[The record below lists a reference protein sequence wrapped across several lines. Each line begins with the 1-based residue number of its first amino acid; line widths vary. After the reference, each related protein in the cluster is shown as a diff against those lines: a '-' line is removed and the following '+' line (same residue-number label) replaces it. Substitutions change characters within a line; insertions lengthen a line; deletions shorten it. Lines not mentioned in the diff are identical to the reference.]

1 MNNTSRKI
9 NLGEDNL
16 GALLWKFA
24 PPAIAANI
32 INALYNLVDQ
42 IFIGQGVGYLGN
54 AATNVAFPLSTLIM
68 SLTLLIAVGS
78 STTFN
83 IAQGMG
89 DKQKAKD
96 VTTTCFT
103 SIVLVGVLL
112 VIGVKLF
119 LDPILWASG
128 ATVDNIEYAR
138 TYVSITSW
146 GFPFLMIGIAFNQ
159 LIRADGSPVYSMFC
173 IMTGALLNTA
183 FDPLF
188 MFVFKM
194 GIAGAA
200 WATVLSQIIAFFV
213 GAAYLPR
220 FKTISLKL
228 TDFTLKPAV
237 LFKACPLGIS
247 AFFNNITN
255 LVVQMTLNNL
265 LRKYGEMSDF
275 GPDIP
280 LAVSGVVIKL
290 NFIFFGVLLG
300 ISHGC
305 QPIHGFNI
313 GAKKYKRVLDLY
325 AIEIKLTLLI
335 GIIGELIFMI
345 FPTQI
350 LSVFGA
356 DSDLYMQ
363 YGENYMRFF
372 FALTIFNGLQAVSSM
387 FCAQIG
393 QAGKAAILAVLRQIV
408 LYIPALFAFTGL
420 FGIKGIWYASPVSD
434 GLSFIVAFITIMIVL
449 KNLQKL
455 KEDQEQTKIL

>member
-1 MNNTSRKI
+1 MKNTSKKL
-9 NLGEDNL
+9 NLGEDKL
-16 GALLWKFA
+16 STLLWKFA

-42 IFIGQGVGYLGN
+42 IFIGRGVGYLGN

-89 DKQKAKD
+89 DKEKAKD

-103 SIVLVGVLL
+103 SIILVGVLL

-119 LDPILWASG
+119 LDPILLASG
-128 ATVDNIEYAR
+128 ATPDNIDFAR

-159 LIRADGSPVYSMFC
+159 LIRADGSPVYSMIC

-188 MFVFKM
+188 IFVFDM

-200 WATVLSQIIAFFV
+200 WATVLSQVIAFFV
-213 GAAYLPR
+213 GAAYIPR
-220 FKTISLKL
+220 FKNVSLKL
-228 TDFTLKPAV
+228 SDFKLKPIV

-255 LVVQMTLNNL
+255 LLVQMTLNNL
-265 LRKYGEMSDF
+265 LRKYGAMSEY

-280 LAVSGVVIKL
+280 LAVSGVIIKL

-313 GAKKYKRVLDLY
+313 GARKYKRVLDLY
-325 AIEIKLTLLI
+325 SIEIKLTLLI
-335 GIIGELIFMI
+335 GVIGELVFMI
-345 FPTQI
+345 FPKQL
-350 LSVFGA
+350 LSVFGTE
-356 DSDLYMQ
+356 SDLYMN
-363 YGENYMRFF
+363 YGETYMRFF

-408 LYIPALFAFTGL
+408 LYIPALFLFTGM

-434 GLSFIVAFITIMIVL
+434 GISFIVAFFMLMAVL
-449 KNLQKL
+449 KDLNTK
-455 KEDQEQTKIL
+455 KEQTEAE